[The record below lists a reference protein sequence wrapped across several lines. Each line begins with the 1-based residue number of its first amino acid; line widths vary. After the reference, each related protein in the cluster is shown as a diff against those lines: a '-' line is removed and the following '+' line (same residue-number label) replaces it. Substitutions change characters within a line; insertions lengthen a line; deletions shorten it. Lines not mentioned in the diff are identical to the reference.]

1 MSKPISRRRLA
12 VAGLAAPLL
21 GPLMVSRALAQQP
34 PPEPTP
40 PAATPTEAA
49 PSETSTN
56 VATTTN
62 ALSHMVAPVMV
73 NGQGPFR
80 FLIDTGANRSV
91 INAPLAARLNLP
103 PGPPVR
109 LHTVAGVRERPSVT
123 IDELKVGERT
133 QRRVRAPTIPIL
145 NFDADGVLGVDW
157 LKSSRLTF
165 DFKKNE
171 IEIVDSRH
179 AEAVMVGRQAMVVPA
194 RLRSGQITII
204 DADLGGR
211 RINALIDSGSEVSL
225 GNPALRELI
234 IRSQE
239 PGKLQEVELTTI
251 TGERLAG
258 EMLYVPFIRLGGLL
272 LGNVPIVFAKVHV
285 FELWNMDREPA
296 LILGMDLLRQFDA
309 VTMDYGRARVRFDLL
324 GQTAP

>member
-1 MSKPISRRRLA
+1 VINTISRRRLA
-12 VAGLAAPLL
+12 VVGLTAPLL
-21 GPLMVSRALAQQP
+21 GPLMVSRAMAQQP
-34 PPEPTP
+34 PAEPIP
-40 PAATPTEAA
+40 PAAAPAEAN
-49 PSETSTN
+49 TN

-62 ALSHMVAPVMV
+62 ALSHMIAPVTI
-73 NGQGPFR
+73 NGQGPFK
-80 FLIDTGANRSV
+80 FLVDTGANRSA

-103 PGPPVR
+103 PGPAVR

-123 IDELKVGERT
+123 IDELKVGERI

-157 LKSSRLTF
+157 LKASRLTF
-165 DFKKNE
+165 DFKNNQ
-171 IEIVDSRH
+171 IEIVDSRN
-179 AEAVMVGRQAMVVPA
+179 AEAAMVGRQAVVVPA

-211 RINALIDSGSEVSL
+211 RINAMIDSGGETSL
-225 GNPALRELI
+225 GNPALRALI

-239 PGKLQEVELTTI
+239 PGKPQEVELTTI

-285 FELWNMDREPA
+285 FELWNMDRDPA

-309 VTMDYGRARVRFDLL
+309 VTMDYGRARVRFDML